1 MLTRKER
8 EQIVLELYNQ
18 GKTIRDIA
26 KEVRMS
32 FRDIGAILRKEEK
45 QERQNTQVD
54 NNMPGTDGNRNL
66 SGPLLSTQAYE
77 LFSQGKNPIQV
88 AIELNLKESQ
98 VTKYHKEYWKLNGL
112 HKLNQVHEEIK
123 DDISNFLEL
132 YRSSKVAGMSVDHVI
147 RLLEIANNN
156 LPTIENKYK
165 KLRQN
170 VNHLESKELDL
181 SITLEELKSQIQ
193 DAKQRLNS
201 YRLFSQKEVGKGL
214 QLHKEN
220 MRLSSLLEQFKN
232 NNKEYLKI
240 QYVANQTVKST
251 LSDKRRLLKIAVLS
265 IIEQLHADPM
275 KFDSLIRGTSSSLTM
290 SKSNKIGQSGS
301 NYQDIPFYCSNQNS
315 YAETLVEVLVNE
327 VANLYEKMVKE
338 LTNETMTKVVMDSSA
353 NLLPATIYSNE
364 QTQTLISY
372 RHKTQVHHNTSLE
385 H

>member
-1 MLTRKER
+1 M
-8 EQIVLELYNQ
+8 
-18 GKTIRDIA
+18 
-26 KEVRMS
+26 
-32 FRDIGAILRKEEK
+32 
-45 QERQNTQVD
+45 
-54 NNMPGTDGNRNL
+54 
-66 SGPLLSTQAYE
+66 
-77 LFSQGKNPIQV
+77 
-88 AIELNLKESQ
+88 
-98 VTKYHKEYWKLNGL
+98 
-112 HKLNQVHEEIK
+112 
-123 DDISNFLEL
+123 
-132 YRSSKVAGMSVDHVI
+132 
-147 RLLEIANNN
+147 
-156 LPTIENKYK
+156 
-165 KLRQN
+165 
-170 VNHLESKELDL
+170 NHLESKELDL

-214 QLHKEN
+214 QLHKQN
-220 MRLSSLLEQFKN
+220 MGLSSLLEQFKN

-251 LSDKRRLLKIAVLS
+251 LSDKRQLLKIAVLS

-315 YAETLVEVLVNE
+315 YAETPVEVLVNE

-372 RHKTQVHHNTSLE
+372 RHKTQVYHNTSLE